1 MQRTLVLGIGNT
13 LLSDEGLGIHL
24 LHYLQAQN
32 PTHPGVTWLDGGTLS
47 FTLAPDIEDH
57 ENLIVLDAAQLNEP
71 PGTVKLLEGSAMD
84 RFIGHGNRSVHEVGL
99 VDLMAIARLQD
110 HLPRQRALLGIQP
123 AELGWGELPSKVVSR
138 VIPDA
143 ASQVMDLL
151 YRWESLAN
159 TYR

>member
-32 PTHPGVTWLDGGTLS
+32 PTLPGVTWLDGGTLS

-57 ENLIVLDAAQLNEP
+57 ENLIVLDAAQLNEQ
-71 PGTVKLLEGSAMD
+71 PGTVRLLTGSDMD
-84 RFIGHGNRSVHEVGL
+84 RFIGHGKRSVHEVGL

-110 HLPRQRALLGIQP
+110 RLPNKRALLGIQP
-123 AELGWGELPSKVVSR
+123 AEFGWGEALSDVVNR
-138 VIPDA
+138 AIPDA
-143 ASQVMDLL
+143 ASQVMGLL
-151 YRWESLAN
+151 YRWENIAN
-159 TYR
+159 T

>member
-71 PGTVKLLEGSAMD
+71 PGTVKLLEGSDMD
-84 RFIGHGNRSVHEVGL
+84 RFVGHGKRSVHEVGL
-99 VDLMAIARLQD
+99 VDLMAIVRLQD
-110 HLPRQRALLGIQP
+110 SLPKKRALLGIQP
-123 AELGWGELPSKVVSR
+123 AELGWGEFPSKVVSR